1 MQITDELLNNFFQD
15 KCSAEEAA
23 VILAYLNENPSIV
36 NNYLNES
43 EWHNFETNGKLHPV
57 ISEKILAIVTN
68 EINMPNKKKITW
80 LRYVAAA
87 AAVIGIFF
95 SINYFIATKKT
106 NKITTTTNNALAE
119 KPILKVVNNTS
130 KLIEKIILEDGSLIE
145 LSPNSQLSFYK
156 PFEQNK
162 RSIYLKGVAKFTV
175 AKNTLKPFTVYS
187 NEISTTALGTQFSV
201 SSFDKLNT
209 IIVSLFE
216 GKVIVK
222 SNNTKHA
229 IKDVY
234 MIAGD
239 VFEYNKISGLVKNSK
254 LKKGIIKAKSK
265 SNNTPTTVE
274 NNNWYM
280 FNNQNLST
288 VFDQL
293 SAIYN
298 VKIHYTKT
306 DLSKMSFIG
315 KIDKAD
321 LIDNVLQDIALLNKL
336 SVKKEGTQ
344 YFITK
349 K

>member
-1 MQITDELLNNFFQD
+1 MQITNELLKKFFQD
-15 KCSAEEAA
+15 KCSAEEVE
-23 VILAYLNENPSIV
+23 VILAYLNENPSV
-36 NNYLNES
+36 LYNYINEI
-43 EWHNFETNGKLHPV
+43 EWQNFEINSKLHPA
-57 ISEKILAIVTN
+57 ISEKILAVVKN
-68 EINMPNKKKITW
+68 EIHVPNKSKRTW

-95 SINYFIATKKT
+95 SVNYFITTQQTKNNT
-106 NKITTTTNNALAE
+106 LTTNSVLAE
-119 KPILKVVNNTS
+119 KPILKVINNTS
-130 KLIEKIILEDGSLIE
+130 KIIEKITLEDGSSIE

-162 RSIYLKGVAKFTV
+162 RSIYLKGLAKFTV
-175 AKNTLKPFTVYS
+175 AKNASKPFTVYS

-201 SSFDKLNT
+201 SDFEKLNT
-209 IIVSLFE
+209 IVVSLFE
-216 GKVIVK
+216 GKVVVK
-222 SNNTKHA
+222 SNNSKLA

-234 MIAGD
+234 MNAGD
-239 VFEYNKISGLVKNSK
+239 VFEYNKISGLVKNSQLNIGVVK
-254 LKKGIIKAKSK
+254 VKSK

-280 FNNQNLST
+280 FNNQNLAA

-298 VKIHYTKT
+298 VTIHYTKT
-306 DLSKMSFIG
+306 DLSKMNFIG
-315 KIDKAD
+315 KVDKTD
-321 LIDNVLQDIALLNKL
+321 LIDNVLQDIALLNNL